1 MCYNFIYN
9 NQQQMNGVLKM
20 DRKRLLQGEKAKI
33 ASTGQ
38 VVEIK
43 RVSNHGFSV
52 VRFQTGGDYM
62 ILNDRLETLGRTF
75 EREEVQH

>member
-1 MCYNFIYN
+1 MSEKN
-9 NQQQMNGVLKM
+9 
-20 DRKRLLQGEKAKI
+20 LLQGSKAKI

-38 VVEIK
+38 IVEIK

-62 ILNDRLETLGRTF
+62 ILNDRLETF
-75 EREEVQH
+75 ADDDNNEEVQH

>member
-1 MCYNFIYN
+1 
-9 NQQQMNGVLKM
+9 M
-20 DRKRLLQGEKAKI
+20 DYKYLEKCSQAKI

-38 VVEIK
+38 IVEVK

-62 ILNDRLETLGRTF
+62 ILNDRLETIETD
-75 EREEVQH
+75 EVQH

>member
-1 MCYNFIYN
+1 MGTKHLHKGD
-9 NQQQMNGVLKM
+9 QV
-20 DRKRLLQGEKAKI
+20 KI

-38 VVEIK
+38 IVEVK

-62 ILNDRLETLGRTF
+62 ILNDRLETV
-75 EREEVQH
+75 EPEEVAH

>member
-1 MCYNFIYN
+1 MGRMMEQKNI
-9 NQQQMNGVLKM
+9 QKGSQ
-20 DRKRLLQGEKAKI
+20 AKI

-38 VVEIK
+38 VVEVK

-62 ILNDRLETLGRTF
+62 ILNDRLETI
-75 EREEVQH
+75 EQEEVQH

>member
-1 MCYNFIYN
+1 MRTKNLHKGD
-9 NQQQMNGVLKM
+9 Q
-20 DRKRLLQGEKAKI
+20 AKI

-38 VVEIK
+38 IVEIK

-62 ILNDRLETLGRTF
+62 ILNDRLETV
-75 EREEVQH
+75 EPKDEVAH

>member
-1 MCYNFIYN
+1 
-9 NQQQMNGVLKM
+9 M
-20 DRKRLLQGEKAKI
+20 DVKNIQKGAQAKI

-38 VVEIK
+38 IVEVK

-62 ILNDRLETLGRTF
+62 ILNDRLETV

>member
-1 MCYNFIYN
+1 MEQKNI
-9 NQQQMNGVLKM
+9 QKGSQ
-20 DRKRLLQGEKAKI
+20 AKI

-38 VVEIK
+38 IVEVK

-62 ILNDRLETLGRTF
+62 ILNDRLETI
-75 EREEVQH
+75 EQKEVQH

>member
-1 MCYNFIYN
+1 MEYKNI
-9 NQQQMNGVLKM
+9 QKGSQ
-20 DRKRLLQGEKAKI
+20 AKI

-38 VVEIK
+38 IVEVK

-62 ILNDRLETLGRTF
+62 ILNDRLETI
-75 EREEVQH
+75 EQEEVQH

>member
-1 MCYNFIYN
+1 
-9 NQQQMNGVLKM
+9 M
-20 DRKRLLQGEKAKI
+20 DSKNIQKGAQAKI

-38 VVEIK
+38 IVEVK

-62 ILNDRLETLGRTF
+62 ILNDRLETV
-75 EREEVQH
+75 ERDEVQH

>member
-1 MCYNFIYN
+1 MEDKNI
-9 NQQQMNGVLKM
+9 QKGSQ
-20 DRKRLLQGEKAKI
+20 AKI

-38 VVEIK
+38 IVEVK

-62 ILNDRLETLGRTF
+62 ILNDRLETL
-75 EREEVQH
+75 EQEEVQH

>member
-1 MCYNFIYN
+1 
-9 NQQQMNGVLKM
+9 MNTKQ
-20 DRKRLLQGEKAKI
+20 LQKGSQVKI

-38 VVEIK
+38 IVEVK

-62 ILNDRLETLGRTF
+62 ILNERLETV
-75 EREEVQH
+75 EKDEVAH

>member
-1 MCYNFIYN
+1 
-9 NQQQMNGVLKM
+9 MNAKNIQKGA
-20 DRKRLLQGEKAKI
+20 QAKI

-38 VVEIK
+38 IVEVK

-62 ILNDRLETLGRTF
+62 ILNDRLETV
-75 EREEVQH
+75 ERDEVKH

>member
-1 MCYNFIYN
+1 
-9 NQQQMNGVLKM
+9 M
-20 DRKRLLQGEKAKI
+20 DRKHLHKGEQAKI

-38 VVEIK
+38 IVEIK

-62 ILNDRLETLGRTF
+62 ILNDRLERI
-75 EREEVQH
+75 EEEEVAH

>member
-1 MCYNFIYN
+1 
-9 NQQQMNGVLKM
+9 M
-20 DRKRLLQGEKAKI
+20 DTKHLLQKGSQAKI

-38 VVEIK
+38 IVEVK

-62 ILNDRLETLGRTF
+62 ILNERLETVET
-75 EREEVQH
+75 EEVQH

>member
-1 MCYNFIYN
+1 MEA
-9 NQQQMNGVLKM
+9 
-20 DRKRLLQGEKAKI
+20 KRLYKGSQAKI

-38 VVEIK
+38 VVEVK

-62 ILNDRLETLGRTF
+62 ILNDRLETV
-75 EREEVQH
+75 EKEEVQH

>member
-1 MCYNFIYN
+1 
-9 NQQQMNGVLKM
+9 VK
-20 DRKRLLQGEKAKI
+20 GEKKMEAKNLHKGSQAKI

-38 VVEIK
+38 IVEVK

-62 ILNDRLETLGRTF
+62 ILNDRLETV
-75 EREEVQH
+75 ERKEVQH

>member
-1 MCYNFIYN
+1 MK
-9 NQQQMNGVLKM
+9 LKWGIIM
-20 DRKRLLQGEKAKI
+20 ESKHLHKGSQAKI

-38 VVEIK
+38 IVEVK

-62 ILNDRLETLGRTF
+62 ILNERLESV
-75 EREEVQH
+75 EEKEVKH

>member
-1 MCYNFIYN
+1 MEA
-9 NQQQMNGVLKM
+9 
-20 DRKRLLQGEKAKI
+20 KRLQKGAQAKI

-38 VVEIK
+38 VVEVK

-62 ILNDRLETLGRTF
+62 ILNDIGRAH
-75 EREEVQH
+75 V

>member
-1 MCYNFIYN
+1 
-9 NQQQMNGVLKM
+9 M
-20 DRKRLLQGEKAKI
+20 DAKCLQKGAQAKI

-38 VVEIK
+38 VVEVK

-62 ILNDRLETLGRTF
+62 ILNDRLETV

>member
-1 MCYNFIYN
+1 
-9 NQQQMNGVLKM
+9 M
-20 DRKRLLQGEKAKI
+20 DTKYLQKGSQAKI

-38 VVEIK
+38 IVEVK

-62 ILNDRLETLGRTF
+62 ILNERLETVET
-75 EREEVQH
+75 EEVQH

>member
-1 MCYNFIYN
+1 M
-9 NQQQMNGVLKM
+9 QSRDLQKGV
-20 DRKRLLQGEKAKI
+20 QAKI

-38 VVEIK
+38 IVEVK

-62 ILNDRLETLGRTF
+62 ILNERLETLDHQELF
-75 EREEVQH
+75 DEEVQH

>member
-1 MCYNFIYN
+1 MEVK
-9 NQQQMNGVLKM
+9 Q
-20 DRKRLLQGEKAKI
+20 LQKGSQAKI

-38 VVEIK
+38 IVEVK

-62 ILNDRLETLGRTF
+62 ILNDRLEMV
-75 EREEVQH
+75 ERQEVQH

>member
-1 MCYNFIYN
+1 ME
-9 NQQQMNGVLKM
+9 VKT
-20 DRKRLLQGEKAKI
+20 LQKGAQAKI

-38 VVEIK
+38 IVEVK

-62 ILNDRLETLGRTF
+62 ILNDRLETV
-75 EREEVQH
+75 EKEEVQH

>member
-1 MCYNFIYN
+1 MQTKY
-9 NQQQMNGVLKM
+9 
-20 DRKRLLQGEKAKI
+20 LLEGSQAKI

-38 VVEIK
+38 IVEVK

-62 ILNDRLETLGRTF
+62 ILNDRLETI
-75 EREEVQH
+75 ERAEVQH

>member
-1 MCYNFIYN
+1 MIIITKGGRA
-9 NQQQMNGVLKM
+9 MES
-20 DRKRLLQGEKAKI
+20 KRLQKGSQAKI

-38 VVEIK
+38 IVEVK

-62 ILNDRLETLGRTF
+62 ILNDRLETL
-75 EREEVQH
+75 ENKEVQH

>member
-1 MCYNFIYN
+1 MHLTTIK
-9 NQQQMNGVLKM
+9 MIIIRNGERKM
-20 DRKRLLQGEKAKI
+20 EAKQLQKGAQAKI

-38 VVEIK
+38 IVEVK

-62 ILNDRLETLGRTF
+62 ILNDRLETL
-75 EREEVQH
+75 EKEEVQH

>member
-1 MCYNFIYN
+1 
-9 NQQQMNGVLKM
+9 M
-20 DRKRLLQGEKAKI
+20 DVKNIQKGAQAKI

-38 VVEIK
+38 IVEVK

-62 ILNDRLETLGRTF
+62 ILNDRLETI
-75 EREEVQH
+75 ERDEVQH

>member
-1 MCYNFIYN
+1 MY
-9 NQQQMNGVLKM
+9 GVNEM
-20 DRKRLLQGEKAKI
+20 DRKRLIRGEKAKI

-38 VVEIK
+38 IVEIK

-62 ILNDRLETLGRTF
+62 ILNDRLESVDD
-75 EREEVQH
+75 EYSREEVQH